1 LKRRFIFNPSL
12 LRAID
17 PTGVWKTMDA
27 PLSEEEKQENAN
39 EEFDDDSCEEEEEE
53 EDTMM

>member
-39 EEFDDDSCEEEEEE
+39 EEFDDDSCEEEEE
-53 EDTMM
+53 DTMM